1 MFKSIIT
8 CCTKK
13 DIRVLIHTIKSIRKY
28 VSVCPIFV
36 YVPDLEYDYFVDT
49 IVFQDVLIKKDSSQ
63 ISILELNFIK
73 ETLAKFGREK
83 MTGWY
88 IQQFIKIKSTSK
100 FKPND
105 AVLIWDSDTIP
116 LRPLNFIN
124 RDGSMNYF
132 VNSEYHEPYFNTIN
146 NILQLSKQ
154 ITPSFISQCFPL
166 YSKFALELIN
176 NLGGYDKWIYNIM
189 ENLDSSSDCAFS
201 EYETLGTYIN
211 YHHPEHVRIDWT
223 PWERDGYKRLLWSK
237 DIPDLITKTSFHFAY
252 IAIEKA
258 DRNKIKF
265 MISKIKIFIYRLIL
279 K

>member
-13 DIRVLIHTIKSIRKY
+13 DIRVLVYTIKSIRKY
-28 VSVCPIFV
+28 ISDCPIFV
-36 YVPDLEYDYFVDT
+36 YVPDLEYDYFSAR
-49 IVFQDVLIKKDSSQ
+49 IIIQDVLIKKDSTQ
-63 ISILELNFIK
+63 ISSSELTSIK
-73 ETLAKFGREK
+73 EALAKFKREK

-88 IQQFIKIKSTSK
+88 IQQFIKIKSASQ
-100 FKPND
+100 FAPND

-116 LRPLNFIN
+116 LRPINFIN

-146 NILQLSKQ
+146 DILHLSKQ

-166 YSKFALELIN
+166 YSKFAVELIN
-176 NLGGYDKWIYNIM
+176 DLGGYDKWIYNIM
-189 ENLDSSSDCAFS
+189 KYLDISSDCAFS
-201 EYETLGTYIN
+201 EYETLGTYIK

-223 PWERDGYKRLLWSK
+223 PWERDGYKRLFWSK
-237 DIPDLITKTSFHFAY
+237 DIPDLIAKTSFHFPY

-265 MISKIKIFIYRLIL
+265 IISKIKILIDRLMF